1 MARAGACSPLRAV
14 ARRTAV
20 LLGLFTFVV
29 GPAVAIPA
37 SACAC
42 GALLS
47 NSGLTVDR
55 EMAAILWDG
64 STEDLVVS
72 MNVLGSATDAGWL
85 MPVPGQAEVSVS
97 DIGLLDELEQRT
109 EPEVQRVTN
118 WWPNFNFTEVL
129 GLGDDEP
136 ADGSTDDASQSGDTD
151 DSGDDVTVLDQH
163 ELGDYTVAQL
173 AANDTE
179 GLNAWL
185 TANGYSLPPALATAM
200 APYANAN
207 WVFVAVK
214 LTAADPAD
222 PITGRLQPLRL
233 RFPSTEP
240 VYPMRMSQAAGR
252 PQSLSIWVIAP
263 DRMAAEFT
271 PVSDAKPTLQYAGTL
286 DPANISAIS
295 RVGQWVT
302 QRSIL
307 VRYDQ
312 TISDPSA
319 ITSDFTFAPAG
330 TDDSF
335 RAVVYAERDLGWLTG
350 GLLSVLGLV
359 LLAVIPTRILYRRRV
374 RRERAADMA
383 QGY

>member
-1 MARAGACSPLRAV
+1 MARAGACSPLRTV

-20 LLGLFTFVV
+20 LVTMLVALA
-29 GPAVAIPA
+29 GPALASPA
-37 SACAC
+37 AACAC

-47 NSGLTVDR
+47 NADLTVDR
-55 EMAAILWDG
+55 ETAAILWDG
-64 STEDLVVS
+64 TTEDLVVS
-72 MNVLGSATDAGWL
+72 MDVLGSASDAGWI

-97 DIGLLDELEQRT
+97 DIALLDELEQRT
-109 EPEVQRVTN
+109 EPDQQRVTN
-118 WWPNFNFTEVL
+118 WWPNFDFTDVM
-129 GLGDDEP
+129 GLGDEEP
-136 ADGSTDDASQSGDTD
+136 TGTDDGSDPS
-151 DSGDDVTVLDQH
+151 DVTVLDQH

-173 AANDTE
+173 AANDTG
-179 GLNAWL
+179 GLTVWL
-185 TANGYSLPPALATAM
+185 TTNGYSLPADLAAAM
-200 APYANAN
+200 TPYANAN

-214 LTAADPAD
+214 LTAADPAN

-240 VYPMRMSQAAGR
+240 VYPMRMSQAADGA
-252 PQSLSIWVIAP
+252 QSLSIFVIAP

-271 PVSDAKPTLQYAGTL
+271 PLSDAKPTLQYAGVL

-302 QRSIL
+302 QRSFL

-312 TISDPSA
+312 TIADPSA
-319 ITSDFTFAPAG
+319 ITSDFTFAPAD
-330 TDDSF
+330 TNDEF
-335 RAVVYAERDLGWLTG
+335 RAVVYTERDLGWLTG
-350 GLLSVLGLV
+350 GLLAVLGLV

>member
-1 MARAGACSPLRAV
+1 MARAGACSSLRAV

-20 LLGLFTFVV
+20 LLGSLALLA
-29 GPAVAIPA
+29 GPTVAAPA
-37 SACAC
+37 AACAC

-55 EMAAILWDG
+55 ETAAILWDG
-64 STEDLVVS
+64 TTEDLVVS
-72 MNVLGSATDAGWL
+72 MNVLGSAPDAGWL

-109 EPEVQRVTN
+109 EPDVQRVTN
-118 WWPNFNFTEVL
+118 WWPNFDFTEVL

-136 ADGSTDDASQSGDTD
+136 AEQETTDPSASGA
-151 DSGDDVTVLDQH
+151 DVTVLDQH
-163 ELGDYTVAQL
+163 ELGEYTVAQL
-173 AANDTE
+173 AANDSA
-179 GLNAWL
+179 GLTAWL
-185 TANGYSLPPALATAM
+185 TANGYSLPPALAAAM

-240 VYPMRMSQAAGR
+240 VYPMRMSQAASR
-252 PQSLSIWVIAP
+252 AQAVSIYVIAP
-263 DRMAAEFT
+263 ERMTAEFT
-271 PVSDAKPTLQYAGTL
+271 PLADAKPTLQYAGTL

-302 QRSIL
+302 QRSVL

-330 TDDSF
+330 TDDPF
-335 RAVVYAERDLGWLTG
+335 RAVVYSERDLGWLTG
-350 GLLSVLGLV
+350 GLLAVLGLV